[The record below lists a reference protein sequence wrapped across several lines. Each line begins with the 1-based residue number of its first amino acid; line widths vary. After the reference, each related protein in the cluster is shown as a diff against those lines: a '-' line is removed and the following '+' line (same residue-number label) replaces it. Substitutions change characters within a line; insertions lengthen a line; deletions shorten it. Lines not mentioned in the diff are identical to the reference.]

1 MAKNQKRP
9 VRAVALALA
18 LVSLPAFADHP
29 HISED
34 ADVLGKG
41 LWQIQLH
48 GERARDREAGSTT
61 RTTETEL
68 HLTYGVRDDADV
80 QVGVP
85 YLREV
90 TDGAVIEGRGD
101 VSVAYKWRLHEAARG
116 RVLVKPAVTLPTGRD
131 ELGLGSGRISWSLDL
146 VGLYEASERLELL
159 GNLRYERNRNRIG
172 EREPI
177 WHVSAAVLFQLTEPL
192 KLMVDFAQETNRDAS
207 ARSPIR
213 EVAYGG
219 IYELSKLVE
228 LGLALKRGLNA
239 PADDRSVLF
248 ALRLRY

>member
-1 MAKNQKRP
+1 MRKKLTWPA
-9 VRAVALALA
+9 ALA
-18 LVSLPAFADHP
+18 LVLVIPPALADHP
-29 HISED
+29 LISED
-34 ADVLGKG
+34 ADVLDKG
-41 LWQIQLH
+41 RWQIQLH
-48 GERARDREAGSTT
+48 GERARDRDGGSTT

-68 HLTYGVRDDADV
+68 HLTYGLRDDADV

-85 YLREV
+85 QVREA
-90 TDGAVIEGRGD
+90 TDGAVVEGRGD
-101 VSVAYKWRLHEAARG
+101 VSVAYKWRFHEAG
-116 RVLVKPAVTLPTGRD
+116 RTRWLVKPVLSLPTGRD
-131 ELGLGSGRISWSLDL
+131 DLGLGTGRISWSMDL

-219 IYELSKLVE
+219 VYELSKIVE

-239 PADDRSVLF
+239 PAGDRAVLF
-248 ALRLRY
+248 ALRVRY